1 MNELIKRIYTSI
13 FLIFIFSLSL
23 FVEQLLY
30 IVLIFCFYLL
40 FFEFFNIIKIIFK
53 DNKNIQ
59 YLCLLISLFL
69 ICYLVLFVWISL
81 NSNNFNKIFLLMII
95 SISIGTDIGGFI
107 FGKIFKGKKLSTISP
122 NKTYSGMFG
131 SYFLSI
137 ILITFLFKN
146 FIEIKYL
153 IFFTLVL
160 SSISQLGDLFISYLK
175 RKSKLKD
182 TGKLLPG
189 HGGMLDRFDGIL
201 FAILFASIIKNLI

>member
-137 ILITFLFKN
+137 ILITFLFKD

-201 FAILFASIIKNLI
+201 FAILFGSIIKNLI

>member
-1 MNELIKRIYTSI
+1 IYTSI

-137 ILITFLFKN
+137 ILITFLFKD

-189 HGGMLDRFDGIL
+189 HGGMLDR
-201 FAILFASIIKNLI
+201 